1 VSESRQK
8 PGRIL
13 VKKNQL
19 PFRCMDDDDEVYYEG
34 LLVDNDQ
41 CDAQISVL
49 DYTMYD
55 AGCVQ
60 VQVKR
65 GGKWITDIS

>member
-1 VSESRQK
+1 
-8 PGRIL
+8 
-13 VKKNQL
+13 
-19 PFRCMDDDDEVYYEG
+19 MDDDDEVYYEG